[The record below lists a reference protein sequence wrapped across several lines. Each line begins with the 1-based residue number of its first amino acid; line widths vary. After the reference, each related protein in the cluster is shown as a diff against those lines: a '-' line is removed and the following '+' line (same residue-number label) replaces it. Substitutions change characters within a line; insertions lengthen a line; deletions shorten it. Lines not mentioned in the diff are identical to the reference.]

1 MSRPSQTERIV
12 TLETRQD
19 EVMRLL
25 KDIHEE
31 LKQLKKDQD
40 EVKESLTKW
49 KGIGAGIAI
58 AVSLVWSVA
67 VGIWQLFSSLKVN
80 QCRERSNKGEF
91 GQGVKIDPVSCV
103 MMATGAFK
111 ALKGA
116 IGAGKDLQDMTGQLA
131 TWGKAFSDFT
141 NLEEREKN
149 PPFWKKTFKGSDEET
164 ALEIFANKKKMEQM
178 RSEIKEHITWH
189 YGKSAWDEVLQI
201 EASMRKRRKD
211 ELYRKQQQIDT
222 AINFAIGAVLFAI
235 SGGLL
240 FLFFYIWGTM
250 QGRW

>member
-1 MSRPSQTERIV
+1 M
-12 TLETRQD
+12 
-19 EVMRLL
+19 
-25 KDIHEE
+25 
-31 LKQLKKDQD
+31 
-40 EVKESLTKW
+40 
-49 KGIGAGIAI
+49 
-58 AVSLVWSVA
+58 
-67 VGIWQLFSSLKVN
+67 
-80 QCRERSNKGEF
+80 
-91 GQGVKIDPVSCV
+91 DPVSCV
-103 MMATGAFK
+103 ALATGAFK

-116 IGAGKDLQDMTGQLA
+116 IGAGKDLQEMTGQLSQ
-131 TWGKAFSDFT
+131 WGKAFSDFT

-178 RSEIKEHITWH
+178 RAEIKEHITWH
-189 YGKSAWDEVLQI
+189 YGKSAWDEVLAI

-222 AINFAIGAVLFAI
+222 AINFAIGAIIFAV

-240 FLFFYIWGTM
+240 FLFFYIWGKY